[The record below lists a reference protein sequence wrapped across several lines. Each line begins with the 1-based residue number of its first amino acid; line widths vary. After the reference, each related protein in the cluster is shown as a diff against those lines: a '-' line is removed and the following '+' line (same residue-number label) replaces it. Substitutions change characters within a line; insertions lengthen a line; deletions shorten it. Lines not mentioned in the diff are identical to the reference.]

1 MSLGYERQL
10 VSHGSFNPCRP
21 QGQGPAQP
29 GGWEG
34 GPKAR
39 LSRLLQNH
47 VRDRLFFPFLMAFST
62 E

>member
-21 QGQGPAQP
+21 QGQVSSTAR
-29 GGWEG
+29 GWEG

-47 VRDRLFFPFLMAFST
+47 VRDRLFSLS
-62 E
+62 